1 MARRRTKSGS
11 SRVKGE
17 EKKRERSAGLL
28 DRTEDQSLAGSAGT
42 QTSAGEAERNVAA
55 VEPQQ
60 EVREIPPKRDE
71 RDQVIRSKTG
81 AFLCIVTLARP
92 GLVGLNKLARE
103 LNTLKDDGL
112 IGDWHT
118 EGWHDGNSQLRATI
132 RFDTEADAVSAIS
145 RVGRPH

>member
-1 MARRRTKSGS
+1 M
-11 SRVKGE
+11 
-17 EKKRERSAGLL
+17 
-28 DRTEDQSLAGSAGT
+28 
-42 QTSAGEAERNVAA
+42 AA

-60 EVREIPPKRDE
+60 EAREIPPKRDE